1 MAGLPNFATYFGR
14 DMMMTALMMQ
24 PIWGAGMSE
33 HVIASVLRKLG
44 PAGQVSHEEALG
56 GQAIREHAQV
66 YDSLLTAYFRA
77 PRGSRPPQADSLLDR
92 ARDVLRKLGATR
104 ENYHMIDDE
113 FQLPILAARYLADPQ
128 VPEARKR
135 AFLYDTSDGHGPR
148 LALLLREMAL
158 VAGMTYAYVDD
169 PRVGSLVS
177 FPRRDSIHW
186 RSASWRDSD
195 AGYGGG
201 RFAMDVNA
209 IWAPQAL
216 EAISMIL
223 RTLPTIGVPPGV
235 IDSVAPDS
243 PLGEYARDS
252 TTLRRAIETWR
263 KARRHFAVALG
274 PEQIRERVRARLAWL
289 PADERRFW
297 RKLVDSSGGWRDSLG
312 FLALSLDSAGVPIRV
327 VNTDPATG
335 LLLESHTEQILSGAL
350 RPDAVLQDVEPFVL
364 PYPVGLFVEGLGPL
378 VANDAYASRGIWERF
393 RKDHYHG
400 PRVVWGREV
409 NLFVLG
415 LANQIAAAYGTSG
428 RLRDPSLDPYVRS
441 LDAALRRTLAA
452 VHASGLEHNEL
463 WSYRID
469 GGRLLPVRYGTSSDV
484 QLWNT
489 TDLAVE
495 FVLSRLPR

>member
-1 MAGLPNFATYFGR
+1 
-14 DMMMTALMMQ
+14 
-24 PIWGAGMSE
+24 
-33 HVIASVLRKLG
+33 
-44 PAGQVSHEEALG
+44 
-56 GQAIREHAQV
+56 
-66 YDSLLTAYFRA
+66 
-77 PRGSRPPQADSLLDR
+77 
-92 ARDVLRKLGATR
+92 
-104 ENYHMIDDE
+104 
-113 FQLPILAARYLADPQ
+113 
-128 VPEARKR
+128 
-135 AFLYDTSDGHGPR
+135 
-148 LALLLREMAL
+148 
-158 VAGMTYAYVDD
+158 
-169 PRVGSLVS
+169 
-177 FPRRDSIHW
+177 
-186 RSASWRDSD
+186 
-195 AGYGGG
+195 
-201 RFAMDVNA
+201 
-209 IWAPQAL
+209 
-216 EAISMIL
+216 
-223 RTLPTIGVPPGV
+223 
-235 IDSVAPDS
+235 
-243 PLGEYARDS
+243 LGEYARDS

-289 PADERRFW
+289 PADERRYW